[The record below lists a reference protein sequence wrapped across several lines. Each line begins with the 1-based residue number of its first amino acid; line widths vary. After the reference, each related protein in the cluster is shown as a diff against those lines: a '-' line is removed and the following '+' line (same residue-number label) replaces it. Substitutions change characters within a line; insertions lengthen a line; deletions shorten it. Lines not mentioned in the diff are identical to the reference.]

1 MKISTIFFKI
11 ISLTLFIVGPYFI
24 NFLKVIFFK
33 IKFYSTYRKWIN
45 FEIALILTILGTLFP
60 PKGDI
65 LDYYNDFEEL
75 KNLDFSYFLLFL
87 KTKSDYLL
95 YILEY
100 IFGKLNLSFKAL
112 QFSILLFANII
123 WMKLLTEIQTK
134 ERNNQY
140 FFLCIFL
147 MFNLPIYFMY
157 RSMMASLLLSFGI
170 YLFLNKKKYIYF
182 LISSI
187 LWHKSMVLILFIF
200 IIGYCFRKYSQVKM
214 FLSTLILGVLMYKV
228 GLVLMQEFFPRF
240 YQYYVLGYWG
250 TEFLKEMSI
259 NEKIAL
265 FFPVLRY
272 LAILFLYIIYLTRI
286 KLKDKMFNLGIA
298 IVLISLMYFFSII
311 GFIRLLYSFTL
322 MVLVINIS
330 EIKEV
335 DFKYNLLVKL
345 IVITIFILCYIVQI
359 LDFKQFL
366 LNINYL
372 SIFNESIL
380 NIFIN

>member
-1 MKISTIFFKI
+1 MKISTIVFKI

-45 FEIALILTILGTLFP
+45 FEIALILTILGTLLP

-100 IFGKLNLSFKAL
+100 VFGKLNLSFKAL
-112 QFSILLFANII
+112 QFSILLFANVI
-123 WMKLLTEIQTK
+123 WMKLLTEIQIK

-170 YLFLNKKKYIYF
+170 YLFLNKKKYIFF

-187 LWHKSMVLILFIF
+187 LWHKSMLLILFIF
-200 IIGYCFRKYSQVKM
+200 IIGYCFRKYSQIKM
-214 FLSTLILGVLMYKV
+214 FLSTLILGILMYKI

-265 FFPVLRY
+265 FFPILRY
-272 LAILFLYIIYLTRI
+272 LAILFLYIIYLVRI
-286 KLKDKMFNLGIA
+286 KPKDKIFNLGIA

-345 IVITIFILCYIVQI
+345 IVIIIFVLCYIVQI

-380 NIFIN
+380 NIFIS